1 MTLLS
6 DSPPPGAG
14 RISGPVLVAFALA
27 LFIVSLLLTDWPL
40 RLPFLAEHEL
50 FQRYWPALIDGLK
63 VTLTLVGISIPLGT
77 LLAFPVAAARM
88 GNNRLAGR
96 LAYGFVYFF
105 RGTPLLAQTFLVYYG
120 AGAFSA
126 ELQAVGLWGLFRD
139 AYWCVLITFTL
150 NTAAYQAEILRGAI
164 LAVPRGQ
171 REGAAALGLG
181 PRVTFFKVI
190 LPQALITAL
199 RPYGNEII
207 LMIKGSAVASLATV
221 FDLMGATKLAFSRT
235 YDFQV
240 YLWAACLY
248 LLLVET
254 LRNLWDFFEARLTRH
269 LLR

>member
-1 MTLLS
+1 VTLIPE
-6 DSPPPGAG
+6 SPPPGAG

-27 LFIVSLLLTDWPL
+27 LFIVSLLVSSWPL
-40 RLPFLAEHEL
+40 HLPVLAGNEL
-50 FQRYWPALIDGLK
+50 FQKYWPSLIDGLK

-88 GNNRLAGR
+88 SDRPIASR

-126 ELQAVGLWGLFRD
+126 ELQAAGLWTIFRE

-164 LAVPRGQ
+164 LAVPLGQ
-171 REGAAALGLG
+171 REGAAALGL
-181 PRVTFFKVI
+181 PQRVTFFKVI

-221 FDLMGATKLAFSRT
+221 FDLMGATKLAYSRS

-269 LLR
+269 LIR